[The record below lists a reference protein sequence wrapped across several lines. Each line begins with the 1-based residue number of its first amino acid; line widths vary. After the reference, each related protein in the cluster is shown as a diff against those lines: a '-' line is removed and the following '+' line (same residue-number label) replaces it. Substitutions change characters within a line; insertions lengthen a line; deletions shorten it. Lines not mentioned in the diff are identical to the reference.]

1 MASLVHCRRT
11 HVAFLLLFIFTDKLL
26 DLFISQALLNFNSS
40 FTFPVTLQ
48 IPLLSFLLSLYLILP
63 WMSVLQLALRRI
75 PFFSLSSRKGMG
87 TEQHGEK
94 KKGGER
100 FPLAGRKVTVTY
112 WDLLLVLYPPLT
124 DNSCKSINL
133 HKQMFLPALCLGCF
147 KQIPHHPYK
156 RYIGDFKLQGSAW
169 QWPILLQFLQSLYP
183 RFLHLLFPLPAMAW
197 PLCCS

>member
-48 IPLLSFLLSLYLILP
+48 IPLLSFLLSLYLLLP

-94 KKGGER
+94 EKGRER

-147 KQIPHHPYK
+147 KQIPYHPYK
-156 RYIGDFKLQGSAW
+156 RYIGDFKLQRSAW